1 MPRILLID
9 DDVVFCRTVTKV
21 LTKAGYDV
29 DAVNDL
35 PSAMERVEGEGPYFS
50 VIVDFWLGQTDA
62 VPILDEIAASMPQV
76 PVILVSGGGGGVSLE
91 NTKAIGDIS
100 GVVSFLD
107 KPFERQEL
115 LDVLNSLR
123 K

>member
-1 MPRILLID
+1 M
-9 DDVVFCRTVTKV
+9 KV

-35 PSAMERVEGEGPYFS
+35 PSAMERIESKTPYFS
-50 VIVDFWLGQTDA
+50 VIVDFWLGKTDA
-62 VPILDEIAASMPQV
+62 VPILDEIAISMPQV
-76 PVILVSGGGGGVSLE
+76 PVILVSGGGRGVSLE

-107 KPFERQEL
+107 KPFERREL
-115 LDVLNSLR
+115 LDVLNSL
-123 K
+123 KK